1 MNRSLSESDLSELC
15 GASISAPSP
24 DDLAH
29 RSLTPSDDDQSQF
42 QNESNTGKKC
52 NLILYVQWGS
62 DLGTS
67 PDYKWLIVASS
78 SNGLLFKPWLEY

>member
-1 MNRSLSESDLSELC
+1 MNRSMSESDLSELC

-42 QNESNTGKKC
+42 QNENNTGKKYK
-52 NLILYVQWGS
+52 LIFHVQWVS
-62 DLGTS
+62 ELWIS
-67 PDYKWLIVASS
+67 PE
-78 SNGLLFKPWLEY
+78 FK